1 MPISVNLAVTTWFPL
16 EFNIHAWKL
25 FPSAIIFIVI
35 AFNKNHTGN
44 NTLIMNHN
52 SRNYSATIQGMR
64 HSHSQVGKHVN
75 GHTSASHISLN
86 SILHRGRASDVMDQL
101 MEATRTPE
109 NPDHQILTFCTWA
122 TCCKC
127 AQQHRILFSL
137 WRIYIVLNFTMT
149 PVKTLFTMTCKDAAQ
164 LTQNSDSCPVVPNK
178 ITSSSENT
186 VISSVHNCCQNPKS
200 PARNINSWNTKCRY
214 FLNLLIFITLTLK
227 D

>member
-25 FPSAIIFIVI
+25 LPSAIIFIVI

-122 TCCKC
+122 NVPS
-127 AQQHRILFSL
+127 AQNPLLLVENI
-137 WRIYIVLNFTMT
+137 
-149 PVKTLFTMTCKDAAQ
+149 
-164 LTQNSDSCPVVPNK
+164 SCPEFHHDPCKN
-178 ITSSSENT
+178 
-186 VISSVHNCCQNPKS
+186 SVHHDLQGCSTTFPELRQLSCSTQ
-200 PARNINSWNTKCRY
+200 
-214 FLNLLIFITLTLK
+214 
-227 D
+227 